1 MKQRHSTH
9 HLAALAAAAVLVIGT
24 ASIGRGVESNE
35 TTGAAHGGPVQFVDL
50 LWLRQGVTVDDA
62 QRYLQTLAP
71 LVKKHGGRPLV
82 GFRID
87 KTMKGDVQPQVI
99 NGLEFPS
106 MQAMQALLADPEYQK
121 IVPTRDATFD
131 MARHTLFQVSPLR

>member
-1 MKQRHSTH
+1 MKQRHFTH
-9 HLAALAAAAVLVIGT
+9 RFTTLVAVALLVF
-24 ASIGRGVESNE
+24 GVTSAGWGGDSSGQG
-35 TTGAAHGGPVQFVDL
+35 GAPTGPVQFVDL
-50 LWLRQGVTVDDA
+50 LWLKPGVTLDDA

-71 LVKKHGGRPLV
+71 LVKKHGGHRLV
-82 GFRID
+82 GFRIE

-106 MQAMQALLADPEYQK
+106 MQAMQELFQDPAYQT

-131 MARHTLFQVSPLR
+131 MARHTLFQVTPLQ